1 MIIFKD
7 SLDGITSKSLVG
19 FFEGWPNPPS
29 SEKLYKILNNSSHF
43 LLAIEVDT
51 DQVIGFINALS
62 DNVLSAYIPL
72 LEVKM
77 EYRSRGI
84 GKELVERMM
93 RNLKEYYMIDIIC
106 DENMIPFYE
115 KVGMKKS
122 IGMTVR
128 NLDSQIGID

>member
-1 MIIFKD
+1 
-7 SLDGITSKSLVG
+7 
-19 FFEGWPNPPS
+19 
-29 SEKLYKILNNSSHF
+29 
-43 LLAIEVDT
+43 VDT